1 MTRARLA
8 GQVAL
13 VTGAASGIGEATAR
27 QLAEEGAAIA
37 ALDREPS
44 GLERIAAAIRQA
56 GGQATVHVVDLGRI
70 ETIPAAVE
78 AVLAAHGRIDCLVNA
93 AGVSG
98 DEGEILTQSEANWDR
113 VLTIDLKAPFRLIQ
127 EVGRHMVAR
136 GGGGR
141 IVNVTSSSAH
151 RARRVMAPYGAA
163 KAGLAQLTRTAAADL
178 GRYDINVNAVAPGV
192 TRTPMTQGIGDE
204 DEFRKVIAEGPLA
217 NLTGRASLPEDVASA
232 IVYLCL
238 PEVARSRGRRSTRA
252 RAPSSSRLRTA
263 PHRAARCEL
272 QRAFRS
278 ETSSGPSI
286 ASRATRSGRMVSSA
300 FRASRSPRRAVPSA
314 FSACEPRPMEHGGQG
329 GVAGD
334 GPAEAT

>member
-1 MTRARLA
+1 MTKARLE
-8 GQVAL
+8 GRVAL

-37 ALDREPS
+37 LLDREPS
-44 GLERIAAAIRQA
+44 GLERVATAIHQA
-56 GGQATVHVVDLGRI
+56 GRRATVHVVDLGRI

-93 AGVSG
+93 AGISG

-192 TRTPMTQGIGDE
+192 TRTPMTRGIGDE

-217 NLTGRASLPEDVASA
+217 NLTGRACLPEDVASA

-238 PEVARSRGRRSTRA
+238 PGSRQITGQTI
-252 RAPSSSRLRTA
+252 
-263 PHRAARCEL
+263 H
-272 QRAFRS
+272 
-278 ETSSGPSI
+278 TSAG
-286 ASRATRSGRMVSSA
+286 
-300 FRASRSPRRAVPSA
+300 AV
-314 FSACEPRPMEHGGQG
+314 
-329 GVAGD
+329 V
-334 GPAEAT
+334 